1 MKFFKHIIV
10 LFLCIMMLFP
20 FLFVLIGASHD
31 SSWAFQSS
39 LDLSWGKD
47 FIRNFLTLKNKYSVG
62 RVLFNSFSSS
72 FLTAGFSV
80 IVMELAAYSVCKF
93 NFKGKQIL
101 WSLIIALS
109 IVPQPTYLVGQIE
122 TINRLGMYSTFIGLV
137 IPFIINLK
145 ILIYLRNINQFIPN
159 EILNAAR
166 LDGASELQIFFR
178 IVLPLIYP
186 NIIVFFTAGIAGI
199 FTNQLN
205 LYSFYGQDAQ
215 LEYYTFGYY
224 LYRNTQIDATGSNY
238 GYLAAIGVM
247 LTLVVAPI
255 TFAVRSL
262 LIKFGPSSD

>member
-39 LDLSWGKD
+39 FDLSWGKD
-47 FIRNFLTLKNKYSVG
+47 FIKNFLTLKNKYSVG

-166 LDGASELQIFFR
+166 LDGANEGTVMLKIAFPFILDKLFFAFFVAF
-178 IVLPLIYP
+178 IASWNNFLIPMIITKDQTLFTLPILTAAIADPMSYDIGAVFMALLFSVLP
-186 NIIVFFTAGIAGI
+186 IIFLFAFIQRRI
-199 FTNQLN
+199 FDKAETVDN
-205 LYSFYGQDAQ
+205 
-215 LEYYTFGYY
+215 
-224 LYRNTQIDATGSNY
+224 
-238 GYLAAIGVM
+238 
-247 LTLVVAPI
+247 
-255 TFAVRSL
+255 
-262 LIKFGPSSD
+262 